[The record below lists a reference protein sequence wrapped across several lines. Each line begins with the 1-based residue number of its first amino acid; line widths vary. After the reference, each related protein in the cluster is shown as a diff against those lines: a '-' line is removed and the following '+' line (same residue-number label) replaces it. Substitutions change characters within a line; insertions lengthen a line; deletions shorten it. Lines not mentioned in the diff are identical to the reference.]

1 MTETFLDFEARSGA
15 TYDPPKQLTARC
27 PRFESWESC
36 NTLFRSPGPG
46 AIRAYFEGTLEQ
58 LAHSDAPLVWMSD
71 AEHGTS
77 PAEAEHFGVLA
88 VLQPFHLQVCK
99 TPEKGSFLGL
109 NTALRSRTT
118 SFGLGRDA
126 VVWVPP
132 SAIGRGIRWA
142 HIRDKRDAEAH
153 FGPHMA
159 AERSQILARIDDY
172 LAEVQGLQAAN
183 VGWGDVP
190 WYSVERLERQALLER
205 NRVPSRWTA
214 RT

>member
-1 MTETFLDFEARSGA
+1 MTETFLDFEARVGG
-15 TYDPPKQLTARC
+15 TYDPPKQLTERC

-46 AIRAYFEGTLEQ
+46 AIRAWFEGTLEQ
-58 LAHSDAPLVWMSD
+58 LAHSDSPLVWMSSN
-71 AEHGTS
+71 EVGTS
-77 PAEAEHFGVLA
+77 PTETEHFGVLA

-99 TPEKGSFLGL
+99 TPEKGSYLGL

-118 SFGLGRDA
+118 GLGLGRDA

-142 HIRDKRDAEAH
+142 HIKDKKDAQSF
-153 FGPHMA
+153 FGPHLA
-159 AERSQILARIDDY
+159 AERSQVLARIDDY
-172 LAEVQGLQAAN
+172 LSEVQGLQAAGA
-183 VGWGDVP
+183 GWGDVP
-190 WYSVERLERQALLER
+190 WYSLERKERQAILET
-205 NRVPSRWTA
+205 NGVPSRWTA